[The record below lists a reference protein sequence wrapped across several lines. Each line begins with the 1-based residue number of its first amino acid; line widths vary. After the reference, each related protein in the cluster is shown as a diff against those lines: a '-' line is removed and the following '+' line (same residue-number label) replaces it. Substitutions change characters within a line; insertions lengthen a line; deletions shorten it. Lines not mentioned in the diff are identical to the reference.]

1 MFTGRDGHRAAGQA
15 GSARQLPPVLVGCSD
30 RAAPDG
36 AAGDMV
42 GWAPVA
48 DKSDLADGPN
58 VDRSRLDLLP
68 PPGVESTDD
77 IGDRLAIPNGWG
89 WRATGGL
96 IGRFTERLVLN
107 VLGGYGQ
114 IRYNEQSV
122 IDESGGHPEASNPT
136 GTGFDQDVKGIEGM
150 LLTVELSSTPLLGH
164 TVTGGYRKDFED
176 SWFTN
181 YVHYHYVFARYQAVL
196 GSRLGASLEAG
207 YRREQFRGEVTRD
220 DDFVRGSLGITY
232 NAAEWLDVDLGTLWV
247 RRVSAD
253 ATPNAEIEYDNVMF
267 SIGVKGIY

>member
-1 MFTGRDGHRAAGQA
+1 MDVIVNAEGGNFA
-15 GSARQLPPVLVGCSD
+15 
-30 RAAPDG
+30 
-36 AAGDMV
+36 
-42 GWAPVA
+42 
-48 DKSDLADGPN
+48 
-58 VDRSRLDLLP
+58 
-68 PPGVESTDD
+68 TDD